1 MRTYIVER
9 YLLGVTAGQL
19 EEASA
24 RLAAAAEELTMQ
36 GTAVRAHGLDV
47 RSRGGVLLLQ
57 VEGANAAR
65 RSRRACQA
73 AGISSARIVETHD
86 LAPVKEEQ

>member
-9 YLLGVTAGQL
+9 YLPGVTAGQL

-36 GTAVRAHGLDV
+36 GIAVRYTASTFV
-47 RSRGGVLLLQ
+47 PEEESCFCRF
-57 VEGANAAR
+57 EGASAADV
-65 RSRRACQA
+65 RRACEA
-73 AGISSARIVETHD
+73 AGISFARIVETHD